1 MKKLRIIAIIIFIAL
16 IVIGAIFYFVKEKA
30 LITGKQAETTE
41 KTSAEK
47 ITPIEPAIPHLK
59 ETSTEVPAI
68 SPEPLTAEQEQKK
81 EISAKPAEKEALA
94 GLQADPPTIEIK
106 VPEGKRGKSVFRLTN
121 NLKNNVLLKIYKSE
135 ENPETGTLN
144 QESFVNASSYSGA
157 PWLIQ
162 FPVNKS
168 LKSGEST
175 EIEVTVEARNL
186 DAGQHLANLIILGK
200 NDGELLV
207 VPVQAEIE
215 KAVKISITKVEVD
228 DGTSSGTTGNSD
240 GVANSGEKAAVT
252 LTLKNS
258 GHEDARDLK
267 VEIRPYADDPI
278 TLQNNIIEIPYLGA
292 QSQTQIT
299 VSTEVSKEGHETIPP
314 SVTMVISDNDGII
327 SEQTFYVGDP
337 EKIEY
342 PLGAIVDEK
351 QREELQK
358 EEY

>member
-258 GHEDARDLK
+258 G
-267 VEIRPYADDPI
+267 
-278 TLQNNIIEIPYLGA
+278 
-292 QSQTQIT
+292 
-299 VSTEVSKEGHETIPP
+299 
-314 SVTMVISDNDGII
+314 
-327 SEQTFYVGDP
+327 
-337 EKIEY
+337 
-342 PLGAIVDEK
+342 
-351 QREELQK
+351 
-358 EEY
+358 